1 MLTRICLT
9 LFSFAITGC
18 ATTPLVT
25 EKVSIPGRE
34 EPLEV
39 TTPSIDDPSSH
50 WAKQFGDDT
59 LTALITEALESNIGL
74 EAARANARA
83 ADAAARISG
92 SFKLPNASLGLNSA
106 RQQSRLSFLNFQEI
120 DSETHSLSLGS
131 QWEVDLW
138 GKLRKSHAAG
148 LANWEAAQ
156 ADVEALKLSIAG
168 QVGKAWF
175 NLLESNNQWLLAQDS
190 STSLEQKL
198 SSLEKRYERGL
209 VTSLDLRLT
218 RAQAA
223 SSRVVAQQRKTAL
236 NNSKRT
242 LEILLGRYP
251 SAKQSSN
258 HSLPE
263 ITSAIPSGLSSALVA
278 RRPDLYAAE
287 RRLAA
292 TLAHSQ
298 VANRNWLPKLSL
310 TGSAGTTSN
319 QLKDLL
325 DTDFSIWSVAGDLAS
340 TVFSAGR
347 LQAERDQAKAQ
358 VESQLAQFRNVAL
371 GAFQEVEN
379 AISAESDLAQ
389 LSEDTAIAAYEN
401 EKAEDLAWDQYE
413 RGIIDITTL
422 LDAQRRADDSASQLI
437 SVQNQRLQNR
447 INLHMALGG
456 DFE

>member
-1 MLTRICLT
+1 MHIQTCLI
-9 LFSFAITGC
+9 LFAFAITGC

-34 EPLEV
+34 EALEV
-39 TTPSIDDPSSH
+39 IMPSTDDPSSH

-59 LTALITEALESNIGL
+59 LTALIAEALESNIGL

-92 SFKLPNASLGLNSA
+92 SFKLPSAALGLNSS

-120 DSETHSLSLGS
+120 DSQSHSLSLGS

-175 NLLESNNQWLLAQDS
+175 NALESNKQWLLAQDS

-223 SSRVVAQQRKTAL
+223 SSRAVAQRRKTAL
-236 NNSKRT
+236 NNSKRA

-251 SAKQSSN
+251 SAKQNSDQ
-258 HSLPE
+258 SLPKL
-263 ITSAIPSGLSSALVA
+263 TNAIPSGLSSSLVA

-292 TLAHSQ
+292 TLAQSQ
-298 VANRNWLPKLSL
+298 VVNRNWLPKLSL
-310 TGSAGTTSN
+310 TGSAGTTSA
-319 QLKDLL
+319 QLRDLL

-340 TVFSAGR
+340 TVFSGGR
-347 LQAERDQAKAQ
+347 LQGERDQAKAQ
-358 VESQLAQFRNVAL
+358 AESQLAQFRNVAL

-437 SVQNQRLQNR
+437 SVQNERLQNR